1 MNDEQFRQLLR
12 KRGILYPVNHP
23 LRSSFS
29 GIDRREFVKLSG
41 AAGAAL
47 AVGSFGCRPGDPPI
61 SGSGPAPDAAE
72 RELALLALDEARSAG
87 ASYVD
92 VRVSRH
98 WNESIS
104 TREQQITNVSKSDSY
119 GIGVRAL
126 VGGSWGFS
134 ATRDVSRAAVAAV
147 AREAAAIASANDRV
161 APSTTALAPVD
172 AVPDGRWVTPHEIDP
187 FDVSIE
193 EKAEV
198 LFRANEAAMGVAGV
212 QFVSSSIGS
221 VKESRL
227 VATSEGS
234 VIQQTS
240 IRMNPSMNIT
250 AVSSDRSDFQ
260 SRGAVAE
267 PAGRGWEY
275 VVALDFPGN
284 APRWA
289 EEAVMKLSATPV
301 EAGTWDLVLHPS
313 NLWLTIHESIAH
325 PTELDRTL
333 GYEANYAGTL
343 FIFPPEETLNKLRLG
358 KDLMTFV
365 GNRTEEGGCATIGWD
380 DEGVPAT
387 SWPIIED
394 GIFVNYQTTREQAA
408 WIAEETGVTNSLGC
422 AYGMNWASIPFQRMP
437 NVSLMPA
444 EQDLS
449 EDDVI
454 AATDHGIMVEGRG
467 SYSIDQQRYNFQF
480 AGQVFWEI
488 RDGKKYRMLR
498 DVAYQGR
505 TPEFWNSMSMIGGP
519 STYYLGATFGDAKG
533 QPGQSNA
540 VSHGCPMALFRDVN
554 ILNTA

>member
-1 MNDEQFRQLLR
+1 
-12 KRGILYPVNHP
+12 
-23 LRSSFS
+23 
-29 GIDRREFVKLSG
+29 
-41 AAGAAL
+41 
-47 AVGSFGCRPGDPPI
+47 
-61 SGSGPAPDAAE
+61 
-72 RELALLALDEARSAG
+72 
-87 ASYVD
+87 
-92 VRVSRH
+92 
-98 WNESIS
+98 
-104 TREQQITNVSKSDSY
+104 
-119 GIGVRAL
+119 
-126 VGGSWGFS
+126 
-134 ATRDVSRAAVAAV
+134 
-147 AREAAAIASANDRV
+147 
-161 APSTTALAPVD
+161 
-172 AVPDGRWVTPHEIDP
+172 
-187 FDVSIE
+187 
-193 EKAEV
+193 
-198 LFRANEAAMGVAGV
+198 
-212 QFVSSSIGS
+212 
-221 VKESRL
+221 
-227 VATSEGS
+227 
-234 VIQQTS
+234 
-240 IRMNPSMNIT
+240 
-250 AVSSDRSDFQ
+250 
-260 SRGAVAE
+260 
-267 PAGRGWEY
+267 
-275 VVALDFPGN
+275 LDFPGN

-301 EAGTWDLVLHPS
+301 EAGTWDLILHPS

-333 GYEANYAGTL
+333 GYEANYAGTS
-343 FIFPPEETLNKLRLG
+343 FIFPPEQMLNDLRLG
-358 KDLMTFV
+358 QGLMTFM

-387 SWPIIED
+387 SWPIIKD
-394 GIFVNYQTTREQAA
+394 GIFVNYQTTREQVA
-408 WIAEETGVTNSLGC
+408 WIAEETGVNHSLGC

-540 VSHGCPMALFRDVN
+540 VSHGCPTALFRDVN